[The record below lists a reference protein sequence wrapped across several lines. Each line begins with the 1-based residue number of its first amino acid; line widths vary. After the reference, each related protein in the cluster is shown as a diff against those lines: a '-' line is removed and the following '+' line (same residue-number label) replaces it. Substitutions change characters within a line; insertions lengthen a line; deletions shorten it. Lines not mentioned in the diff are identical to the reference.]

1 MFQTYKSGTLVL
13 VEGHPGSGKSTFTRK
28 LVIDWAKGDVL
39 TRVKFVFLIPLRLC
53 NLSGMDDSLTSLL
66 SHLYH
71 SEKQDLPF
79 EVVESIEKGDG
90 EGVCFILDGS
100 DEYDPQCRW
109 KSVIYKLLN
118 KVYLPQSMIIVS
130 SRPEVNSSELKKKA
144 NVVLELTGFAREN
157 VLNYI
162 DSFPFSSGVGAAKS
176 CAQAS
181 TLKEYLKSHSNTFD
195 MCRLPMCTAMIC
207 LLYQHKKEI
216 VFSTETKIYEELV
229 KFMIL
234 RHYKRTENTP
244 PSISHS
250 GLLDPE
256 KKYLETLC
264 KLAIYMTANSRH
276 TVSVGESPDDPA
288 NASFF
293 GLVSVDR
300 AAELIGFE
308 VVHMRSFLHTT
319 LQEFLAAYYITQF
332 HDQDKQL
339 GIISNLPCSNNVW
352 KFYFGLGKFE
362 PEYFLEVFYRSL
374 RKIDEKDK
382 FLAAIQFAYESQQ
395 TDVCSI
401 LIKVSHGI
409 AFDSKLKP
417 SDCTAIS
424 YVVSNSSEPFLIF
437 CSVQHCT
444 DKGLTRKIWGKI
456 DSNKLLSLLSLTLM
470 YVGYEDILA
479 MAEQLHHCKALKNI
493 NISQNQLTS
502 NNVLEIAKKMKEC
515 KKVQELIF
523 SHNNICG
530 GIVSLVDHLNEL
542 AILDLSHNKI
552 QPTGVICAVDRFKT
566 LVYELRLQGNSSVAQ
581 DDILAVVDSRNPF
594 DNMLNLHLDICDK
607 GFIPYPPEHLIDTRF
622 KLFPRFDSTVSCKF
636 VPATEEVRK
645 RRKLSDS
652 SKIESHPKVTSFN
665 WLFWYKVVNGSYKRA
680 FPNNS
685 SCSEGGS
692 DIVSSIKKYNET
704 LFGKQGFILPKK
716 TFPRWGTP
724 LTPLCTI
731 YYYMEKKER

>member
-1 MFQTYKSGTLVL
+1 M
-13 VEGHPGSGKSTFTRK
+13 
-28 LVIDWAKGDVL
+28 
-39 TRVKFVFLIPLRLC
+39 
-53 NLSGMDDSLTSLL
+53 
-66 SHLYH
+66 
-71 SEKQDLPF
+71 
-79 EVVESIEKGDG
+79 
-90 EGVCFILDGS
+90 
-100 DEYDPQCRW
+100 
-109 KSVIYKLLN
+109 
-118 KVYLPQSMIIVS
+118 
-130 SRPEVNSSELKKKA
+130 
-144 NVVLELTGFAREN
+144 
-157 VLNYI
+157 
-162 DSFPFSSGVGAAKS
+162 
-176 CAQAS
+176 
-181 TLKEYLKSHSNTFD
+181 
-195 MCRLPMCTAMIC
+195 
-207 LLYQHKKEI
+207 
-216 VFSTETKIYEELV
+216 
-229 KFMIL
+229 
-234 RHYKRTENTP
+234 
-244 PSISHS
+244 
-250 GLLDPE
+250 
-256 KKYLETLC
+256 
-264 KLAIYMTANSRH
+264 
-276 TVSVGESPDDPA
+276 
-288 NASFF
+288 
-293 GLVSVDR
+293 
-300 AAELIGFE
+300 
-308 VVHMRSFLHTT
+308 
-319 LQEFLAAYYITQF
+319 
-332 HDQDKQL
+332 
-339 GIISNLPCSNNVW
+339 
-352 KFYFGLGKFE
+352 
-362 PEYFLEVFYRSL
+362 EVFYRSL
-374 RKIDEKDK
+374 CKIDEKDK

-424 YVVSNSSEPFLIF
+424 YVVSNSSEPFHIF

-456 DSNKLLSLLSLTLM
+456 DSNKLLSLLNLTLM

-502 NNVLEIAKKMKEC
+502 SNVLEIAKKMKEC

-542 AILDLSHNKI
+542 DILDLSHNKI

-652 SKIESHPKVTSFN
+652 NKIESHPKVTHFN
-665 WLFWYKVVNGSYKRA
+665 WLFWNGLVNESNKRA
-680 FPNNS
+680 FLTKP

-692 DIVSSIKKYNET
+692 DIVSSIKKYNEA
-704 LFGKQGFILPKK
+704 LFGKMGFIYPAKIS
-716 TFPRWGTP
+716 P
-724 LTPLCTI
+724 LYSEVVPLCTI
-731 YYYMEKKER
+731 YYYMENKER